1 MHPQVALLV
10 KAELK
15 KLLDAGFI
23 RSIDYAE
30 WISNLLPVT
39 KPNGLIRVCTDFRDL
54 NKACPKDDFPL
65 PNIDIIVDLTAGHEM
80 LSLMD
85 GFSGYNQ
92 IHIAPKDYH
101 KTTFTCP
108 WGTYCWNVMP
118 FGLKN
123 AGATYQRAIN
133 TIFHD
138 MMYKIMEDYVDDL
151 LAKLVTKKDHL
162 KVLDTIFKRLEEYK
176 VQLNPKKCVFDVT
189 LGKLL

>member
-1 MHPQVALLV
+1 MPSLDPELVLHHLPLKPGAKLVKQKLRKMHPQVALLV

-15 KLLDAGFI
+15 KLLDARFI
-23 RSIDYAE
+23 RPIDYAE
-30 WISNLLPVT
+30 WISNLVPVS
-39 KPNGLIRVCTDFRDL
+39 KHSGGIWICTDFQDL

-65 PNIDIIVDLTAGHEM
+65 PNIDIIVDMTAGYEM

-92 IHIAPKDYH
+92 IRIAPEDQH
-101 KTTFTCP
+101 KTEFTCP

-123 AGATYQRAIN
+123 AGATYQRAMT

-138 MMYKIMEDYVDDL
+138 FMHILMEDYVDDL
-151 LAKLVTKKDHL
+151 LCKSL
-162 KVLDTIFKRLEEYK
+162 KR
-176 VQLNPKKCVFDVT
+176 
-189 LGKLL
+189 